1 MRGITLLL
9 LVVVVLFPAGC
20 ADLPMEE
27 EQTDNTKPVSHLRI
41 TRVNPSIFQGVVK
54 QTIQLDGSGSSDA
67 DGDPLTYNWSITS
80 APDGSTA
87 SLSDTATMNP
97 TFTPD
102 VAGVY
107 TIQLVVN
114 DGVENSD
121 ADSILLGAETPD
133 IQNSMNV
140 FWCSFLEDSTIT
152 LASGESYWIRMSIG
166 FEGDN
171 GYNEAG
177 ADYENI
183 SFSVTLNGTDLELYG
198 STRIEY
204 NHGVGFWEINGYY
217 HSGTLEKGTYEIVA
231 TTYRGGNYFGTV
243 TFFIIA
249 V

>member
-1 MRGITLLL
+1 MRRITLLL
-9 LVVVVLFPAGC
+9 LVVVVLFLAGC
-20 ADLPMEE
+20 ADLPRED
-27 EQTDNTKPVSHLRI
+27 EQMDNAKPVSHAEANQFI
-41 TRVNPSIFQGVVK
+41 VQAVIK

-67 DGDPLTYNWSITS
+67 DGDPLKYIWSITS
-80 APDGSTA
+80 APGDSTA
-87 SLSDTATMNP
+87 SLSDTTIVNP

-102 VAGVY
+102 VAGPY
-107 TIQLVVN
+107 TIQLAVN

-121 ADSILLGAETPD
+121 ADSIILVAEMPNNW
-133 IQNSMNV
+133 NSFNV